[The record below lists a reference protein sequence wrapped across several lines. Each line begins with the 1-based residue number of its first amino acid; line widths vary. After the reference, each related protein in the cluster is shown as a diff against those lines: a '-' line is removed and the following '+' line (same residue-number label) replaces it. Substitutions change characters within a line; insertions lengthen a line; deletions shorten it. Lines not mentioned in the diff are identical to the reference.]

1 MGVPSP
7 PPSHSR
13 SHSRSDTKSN
23 SSANSSPENGRRLS
37 SLKRKGSPFVARSSK
52 LDLER
57 LEKDQHEF
65 RGFFVLFWMAMSIY
79 VILTFV
85 RNYENH
91 GVLFGSRLFKIFSAD
106 GLVLIIT
113 DFVMILSTFSSFF
126 IHKLIVWRVFRRK
139 YIGRALQHLS
149 QTLFLGV
156 FLSWIYHRDFK
167 WVQTGF
173 LTLHTMTMLMKMH
186 SYSEYNGE
194 LSEKLREVEQLKLRE
209 AQLLKKDEVDGDD
222 QELIQVH
229 MLIEEL
235 EADLKPLKVR
245 YPENVTFMNFVDY
258 LLCPTLVYE
267 LEYPRTENIRI
278 PYVVEK
284 SLATLG
290 TFGLMY
296 ITVEHYIIPVM
307 MNMKN
312 ISFVSCLLQLLFPFM
327 VCYLMVFYIIFE
339 CIANAFAELSR
350 FADREFYSD
359 WWNSSSFDQ
368 FARKWN
374 KPVHE
379 FLLRHIYLE
388 SINTYKLSKQNAT
401 FVTFFMSSCLHEL
414 AMMMVARRMRFY
426 LFVLQMLQIPLI
438 WMGRHPWVRK
448 RPVLGN
454 AFFWF
459 SMFCGPPLLAACY
472 IREHVLH
479 DS

>member
-1 MGVPSP
+1 
-7 PPSHSR
+7 
-13 SHSRSDTKSN
+13 
-23 SSANSSPENGRRLS
+23 
-37 SLKRKGSPFVARSSK
+37 
-52 LDLER
+52 
-57 LEKDQHEF
+57 
-65 RGFFVLFWMAMSIY
+65 
-79 VILTFV
+79 
-85 RNYENH
+85 
-91 GVLFGSRLFKIFSAD
+91 
-106 GLVLIIT
+106 
-113 DFVMILSTFSSFF
+113 MILSTFSSFF